1 MKRAWPLL
9 APLSLLYSAGVGLR
23 NLMYDRGTLRATDS
37 GVAVLSVGN
46 ITAGGSGKSPL
57 TIEMCHRLRT
67 LAPDLPIVVVSRGY
81 GRRTKGPQVVA
92 DGNTVLL
99 TPDLGGDEPVM
110 IAEALQDVPVIV
122 SERRVDGVA
131 LAVEQFGAK
140 LIVLDDGFQHR
151 RIARDLDVVLIDAAE
166 PDWIWRPLPA
176 GRLRELP
183 SSLQRADMIVLT
195 GRAPRERRDQLG
207 VFVRKQSEAEVI
219 EGGAWLAQVRDHE
232 SGDSFPIEELK
243 GKRVAAACGIARP
256 ERFFDELDTLGVEVV
271 QRTAWR
277 DHAWTT
283 SSQRADLMDKARAAG
298 AEALLITAKDAV
310 KWPRGE
316 DGLPVLVPELQW
328 KWDAGNERL
337 DAFLQDF
344 IERARAR

>member
-9 APLSLLYSAGVGLR
+9 APFSVLYSAGVGLR
-23 NLMYDRGTLRATDS
+23 NLMYDRGTLRSTDT
-37 GVAVLSVGN
+37 GVSVLSVGN

-57 TIEMCHRLRT
+57 TIELCERLRA
-67 LAPDLPIVVVSRGY
+67 LAPDLPLVVVSRGY

-92 DGNTVLL
+92 DGSSVLL

-110 IAEALQDVPVIV
+110 IAEALQDVPVVV

-131 LAVEQFGAK
+131 LAVEQFDAK
-140 LIVLDDGFQHR
+140 LVVLDDGFQHR
-151 RIARDLDVVLIDAAE
+151 RIARDLDFVLIDAAE

-183 SSLQRADMIVLT
+183 TSLKRADRIVLT
-195 GRAPRERRDQLG
+195 GRAPRERRDQLAA
-207 VFVRKQSEAEVI
+207 FVGKQSEAELL
-219 EGGAWLAQVRDHE
+219 EGGAWLAQVRNHE
-232 SGDSFPIEELK
+232 TGEIVPVEQLR

-256 ERFFDELDTLGVEVV
+256 ERFFDELESLGAHVV
-271 QRTAWR
+271 KRIAWR

-283 SSQRADLMDKARAAG
+283 SSQRADLMARAKEAG
-298 AEALLITAKDAV
+298 AVALLITAKDAV

-316 DGLPVLVPELQW
+316 EGLSVQVPELRW
-328 KWDAGNERL
+328 RWDAGEAEL
-337 DAFLQDF
+337 DACLKGFV
-344 IERARAR
+344 ERARAR

>member
-9 APLSLLYSAGVGLR
+9 APFSLLYSAGVGLR
-23 NLMYDRGTLRATDS
+23 NLLYDRGTLRTTDS

-57 TIEMCHRLRT
+57 TIELCGRLRA

-92 DGNTVLL
+92 DGTTVFL

-110 IAEALQDVPVIV
+110 IAEALHDVPVIV

-140 LIVLDDGFQHR
+140 LVILDDGFQHR

-183 SSLQRADMIVLT
+183 TSLRRANMVVMT
-195 GRAPRERRDQLG
+195 GRAPQERRDQLAA
-207 VFVRKQSEAEVI
+207 FVRKQSEAELI
-219 EGGAWLAQVRDHE
+219 GGGAWLAQVRDHE
-232 SGDSFPIEELK
+232 TGESFPVEQLH

-256 ERFFDELDTLGVEVV
+256 ERFFDELESLGIEVI

-283 SSQRADLMDKARAAG
+283 SDQRANLMNRAREVG

-316 DGLPVLVPELQW
+316 EGLPVQVPELRW
-328 KWDAGNERL
+328 KWEAGEAEL
-337 DAFLQDF
+337 DACLQGF
-344 IERARAR
+344 VERARAR